1 MAAQS
6 NVIVKL
12 SLKDAEVV
20 RRGLEALGADGE
32 KALRRIDAAGRAPS
46 AGLRALGAASDELKG
61 KLGGLSGQT
70 GSLGNVLSTLGPRG
84 LAAAA
89 GIGAIALALLKAMDA
104 GRQAIDYFS
113 RLNDAASRIGM
124 NVEGFQAFSIAALKI
139 GVSAEQSEKA
149 LTKLNGIIGQ
159 VMQDGADAP
168 KEVKQAFDAL
178 GISMADVQKH
188 GDDLDWMLAAM
199 AEGFAGVKTQAEQT
213 TIAKAL
219 FGREGAKLI
228 PLLQEGAEKL
238 REEQEAARAAGAVLS
253 EDLVKAY
260 DALGDRLDLAQ
271 KKLEVQKG
279 RIFPEAAAAAT
290 RYGEKVADAAETFAD
305 FLDDVR
311 QELGP
316 SVFDDIVSAAVTVNM
331 PGGPLMLLWGSI
343 KGILAD
349 LRAMRAGAASTGD
362 AMTDDL
368 VASSGVTPV
377 YGPPMPPAY
386 TTGGG
391 MDDPDP
397 LPSPKPRPGGVPLP
411 RGSGRGGWPEGG
423 KGKKGGG
430 RKPRAKTPEYVDIT
444 TGKAITPTEDQL
456 YFLNRRPEPRRF
468 QDLEAFEK
476 AADGIEKRNNDL
488 MESLQR
494 GWLQASEQR
503 IALIQLDRDAA
514 IKALDEQELSEEQH
528 AQAVSLIRQT
538 AGAEIVTEAR
548 RLVETT
554 DKTTE
559 ATYKLSD
566 TFQGFGQVA
575 SSAFEDAI
583 VKGGKFSD
591 MLNGLAEDIQR
602 LLIRNTLNKF
612 LDIAINAGGAALTG
626 WLGGGT
632 TTPTV
637 QQHQAN
643 IQNILRGGG
652 TTNALGNAF
661 DHGNV
666 IPFARG
672 GVVSR
677 PTVFPM
683 ARGMGLMGEAGP
695 EAVVPLKRMPSG
707 NLGVEGTAGGVTV
720 NIINNTPSKV
730 TTEEKKGDPK
740 GGVNLNVVID
750 SLETAMAQRLQ
761 RPGSQLNRAMVQA
774 ANPIKAR

>member
-228 PLLQEGAEKL
+228 PLLQEGAKKL

-260 DALGDRLDLAQ
+260 DALGDRLDMAQ

-279 RIFPEAAAAAT
+279 RG
-290 RYGEKVADAAETFAD
+290 RH
-305 FLDDVR
+305 
-311 QELGP
+311 
-316 SVFDDIVSAAVTVNM
+316 
-331 PGGPLMLLWGSI
+331 PLRREGRRR
-343 KGILAD
+343 GRD
-349 LRAMRAGAASTGD
+349 LRR
-362 AMTDDL
+362 
-368 VASSGVTPV
+368 
-377 YGPPMPPAY
+377 
-386 TTGGG
+386 
-391 MDDPDP
+391 
-397 LPSPKPRPGGVPLP
+397 LP
-411 RGSGRGGWPEGG
+411 R
-423 KGKKGGG
+423 
-430 RKPRAKTPEYVDIT
+430 
-444 TGKAITPTEDQL
+444 
-456 YFLNRRPEPRRF
+456 RRSPGTR
-468 QDLEAFEK
+468 
-476 AADGIEKRNNDL
+476 
-488 MESLQR
+488 S
-494 GWLQASEQR
+494 
-503 IALIQLDRDAA
+503 
-514 IKALDEQELSEEQH
+514 
-528 AQAVSLIRQT
+528 
-538 AGAEIVTEAR
+538 
-548 RLVETT
+548 
-554 DKTTE
+554 
-559 ATYKLSD
+559 
-566 TFQGFGQVA
+566 
-575 SSAFEDAI
+575 
-583 VKGGKFSD
+583 
-591 MLNGLAEDIQR
+591 QR
-602 LLIRNTLNKF
+602 L
-612 LDIAINAGGAALTG
+612 
-626 WLGGGT
+626 
-632 TTPTV
+632 
-637 QQHQAN
+637 
-643 IQNILRGGG
+643 
-652 TTNALGNAF
+652 
-661 DHGNV
+661 
-666 IPFARG
+666 
-672 GVVSR
+672 
-677 PTVFPM
+677 
-683 ARGMGLMGEAGP
+683 
-695 EAVVPLKRMPSG
+695 
-707 NLGVEGTAGGVTV
+707 
-720 NIINNTPSKV
+720 
-730 TTEEKKGDPK
+730 
-740 GGVNLNVVID
+740 
-750 SLETAMAQRLQ
+750 
-761 RPGSQLNRAMVQA
+761 
-774 ANPIKAR
+774 